1 MEDYKNDPTWKYQN
15 SICIDAGIIWK
26 KNDNLSKGEEVFFYL
41 MMLDALKERQKIEDI
56 YNF

>member
-1 MEDYKNDPTWKYQN
+1 MEDYKSDPTWKYQN
-15 SICIDAGIIWK
+15 SIYIDAGIIWK